1 MKIRDRLEM
10 ALRNL
15 VRRKSRTILT
25 ILSVVIGASSIILM
39 IAFALGINQQQK
51 DMIDSFGGLSSIQ
64 ILTEGNGGTAK
75 IDQATIIKL
84 KNIEGVKAVV
94 PSKSFFSE
102 ILVKGDE
109 DIKISGEI
117 QVVPDDVIENISK
130 DMMEWGDRLNKTDED
145 KIILGSQLSAGKTV
159 KESYGFSQEPIED
172 FDFKTHEYILRLG
185 YKEMDDDGVN
195 FTNANEEN
203 GEEKKADYIDIPV
216 QVTGKMNSKAFINP
230 WASVINESFYK
241 KLKKEDKKLTNSQLN
256 QNFDMD
262 GKPIEEKSGSE
273 ITYDNLKV
281 VVEDVENL
289 PQVEASIRKAGF
301 DTQSEAGSAEE
312 IKKSNMVVTM
322 ILGGIG
328 SVAFIVSA
336 IGIINTMLMSI
347 YERQKEIGVMKVI
360 GASVDDVRSMFLIES
375 GFIGFFGGIVGL
387 IISLLVGLVIN
398 SLAASS
404 GFFGSMNGE
413 ASKIILIP
421 LWLSLVG
428 VGFSSMVG
436 VLAGYIPARRATR
449 LSAIEALRSN

>member
-75 IDQATIIKL
+75 IDQANITKL

-130 DMMEWGDRLNKTDED
+130 DMMEWGDRINKTDDD
-145 KIILGSQLSAGKTV
+145 KIILGSQLSAGKMV

-195 FTNANEEN
+195 FTNENEEN

-216 QVTGKMNSKAFINP
+216 QVTGKMNSKAFISP

-262 GKPIEEKSGSE
+262 GKPIEEKAGSE
-273 ITYDNLKV
+273 IAYDNLKV

-289 PQVEASIRKAGF
+289 PQVEESIRKAGF

-387 IISLLVGLVIN
+387 IISLIVGIAIN
-398 SLAASS
+398 SLAAKS

-413 ASKIILIP
+413 ASKIIIIP
-421 LWLSLVG
+421 IWLSLVG

>member
-1 MKIRDRLEM
+1 MKIKDRLEM

-75 IDQATIIKL
+75 IDQATITKL
-84 KNIEGVKAVV
+84 KNIEGVGAVV
-94 PSKSFFSE
+94 PSKSFYSE
-102 ILVKGDE
+102 ILVKNDE

-117 QVVPDDVIENISK
+117 QVVPDDVIENINK
-130 DMMEWGDRLNKTDED
+130 DMMEWGDKISKDDDE

-195 FTNANEEN
+195 FTNESEEN

-241 KLKKEDKKLTNSQLN
+241 KLKKEDKKLNNSQLN
-256 QNFDMD
+256 QNFDSD
-262 GKPIEEKSGSE
+262 GKPIEEKSNGE
-273 ITYDNLKV
+273 IGYDNLKV
-281 VVEDVENL
+281 VVEDVEEL
-289 PQVEASIRKAGF
+289 ATVEENIRKAGF
-301 DTQSEAGSAEE
+301 ETQSEAGSAEE

-328 SVAFIVSA
+328 SIAFIVSA

-398 SLAASS
+398 SLAVNS

-413 ASKIILIP
+413 SSKIILIP
-421 LWLSLVG
+421 IWLGLVG

-436 VLAGYIPARRATR
+436 VLAGYIPARRATK

>member
-75 IDQATIIKL
+75 IDQANITKL

-117 QVVPDDVIENISK
+117 QVVPDDVIENLSK
-130 DMMEWGDRLNKTDED
+130 DMMEWGDRINKADDD

-159 KESYGFSQEPIED
+159 KDSYGFSQEPIED

-195 FTNANEEN
+195 FTNENEEN

-273 ITYDNLKV
+273 IAYDNLKV

-289 PQVEASIRKAGF
+289 PQVEESIRKAGF

-387 IISLLVGLVIN
+387 IISLIVGFAIN
-398 SLAASS
+398 SLAANS

-413 ASKIILIP
+413 ASKIIIIP
-421 LWLSLVG
+421 IWLSLVG

>member
-75 IDQATIIKL
+75 IDQANITKL

-102 ILVKGDE
+102 ILVKDDE

-117 QVVPDDVIENISK
+117 QVVPDDVIENLSK
-130 DMMEWGDRLNKTDED
+130 DMMEWGDRISKADDD
-145 KIILGSQLSAGKTV
+145 KIILGSQLSAGKMV

-195 FTNANEEN
+195 FTNENEEN

-230 WASVINESFYK
+230 WASVINESFYN

-262 GKPIEEKSGSE
+262 GKPIEEKAGSE
-273 ITYDNLKV
+273 IAYDNLKV

-289 PQVEASIRKAGF
+289 PEVEESIRKAGF

-387 IISLLVGLVIN
+387 IISLLVGFVIN
-398 SLAASS
+398 SLAANS

-413 ASKIILIP
+413 ASKIIIIP
-421 LWLSLVG
+421 IWLSILG

>member
-75 IDQATIIKL
+75 IDQANITKL

-130 DMMEWGDRLNKTDED
+130 DMMEWGDRINKADDD
-145 KIILGSQLSAGKTV
+145 KIILGSQLSAGKMV

-195 FTNANEEN
+195 FTNENEEN

-262 GKPIEEKSGSE
+262 GKPIEEKAGSE
-273 ITYDNLKV
+273 IAYENLKV

-289 PQVEASIRKAGF
+289 PQVEESIRKAGF

-387 IISLLVGLVIN
+387 IISLIVGFAIN
-398 SLAASS
+398 SLAANS

-413 ASKIILIP
+413 ASKIIIIP
-421 LWLSLVG
+421 IWLSLVG

>member
-75 IDQATIIKL
+75 IDQANITKL

-102 ILVKGDE
+102 ILVKDDE

-130 DMMEWGDRLNKTDED
+130 DMMEWGDRINKADDD
-145 KIILGSQLSAGKTV
+145 KIILGSQLSAGKMV

-195 FTNANEEN
+195 FTNENEEN

-230 WASVINESFYK
+230 WASVINENFYK

-262 GKPIEEKSGSE
+262 GKPIEEKAGSE
-273 ITYDNLKV
+273 IAYDNLKV

-289 PQVEASIRKAGF
+289 PQVEESIRKAGF

-387 IISLLVGLVIN
+387 IISLIVGLAIN

-413 ASKIILIP
+413 ASKIIIIP
-421 LWLSLVG
+421 IWLSLVG

>member
-75 IDQATIIKL
+75 IDQATITKL

-130 DMMEWGDRLNKTDED
+130 DMMEWGYRLNKTDED

-159 KESYGFSQEPIED
+159 KESYGFSQEPIAD
-172 FDFKTHEYILRLG
+172 FDFKTHEYLLRLG

-195 FTNANEEN
+195 FTNENEEN

-262 GKPIEEKSGSE
+262 GKPIEEKAGSE
-273 ITYDNLKV
+273 IAYDNLKV
-281 VVEDVENL
+281 VVEDVEKL
-289 PQVEASIRKAGF
+289 PQVEESIRKAGF

-387 IISLLVGLVIN
+387 IISLIVGLAIN
-398 SLAASS
+398 SLAANS

-413 ASKIILIP
+413 ASKIIIIP
-421 LWLSLVG
+421 IWLSLVG

>member
-75 IDQATIIKL
+75 IDQATITKL
-84 KNIEGVKAVV
+84 KNIEGVKAVI

-109 DIKISGEI
+109 GIKISGEI
-117 QVVPDDVIENISK
+117 QVVPDDVIENLSK
-130 DMMEWGDRLNKTDED
+130 DMMEWGDRINKADDD

-172 FDFKTHEYILRLG
+172 FDFKTHEYILRIG

-195 FTNANEEN
+195 FTNENEEN

-216 QVTGKMNSKAFINP
+216 QVTGKMNSKAFISP

-262 GKPIEEKSGSE
+262 GKPIEEKAGSE
-273 ITYDNLKV
+273 IAYDNLKV
-281 VVEDVENL
+281 VVEDVEKL
-289 PQVEASIRKAGF
+289 PQVEESIRKAGF

-398 SLAASS
+398 SLAANS

-428 VGFSSMVG
+428 VGFSSLVG
-436 VLAGYIPARRATR
+436 VLAGYIPARRATK

>member
-64 ILTEGNGGTAK
+64 ILTEGNGGTTK
-75 IDQATIIKL
+75 IDQATITKL
-84 KNIEGVKAVV
+84 KNIEGVGAVV

-130 DMMEWGDRLNKTDED
+130 DMMEWGDRINKADDD

-195 FTNANEEN
+195 FTNENEEN

-262 GKPIEEKSGSE
+262 GKPIEEKAGSE
-273 ITYDNLKV
+273 IAYDNLKV

-289 PQVEASIRKAGF
+289 PQVEERIRKAGF

-387 IISLLVGLVIN
+387 IISLIVGLAIN
-398 SLAASS
+398 SLAANS

-413 ASKIILIP
+413 ASKIIIIP
-421 LWLSLVG
+421 IWLSLVG

>member
-75 IDQATIIKL
+75 IDQANITKL

-117 QVVPDDVIENISK
+117 QVVPDDVIENLSK
-130 DMMEWGDRLNKTDED
+130 DMMEWGDRINKADDD

-195 FTNANEEN
+195 FTNENEEN

-216 QVTGKMNSKAFINP
+216 QVTGKMNSKAFISP

-262 GKPIEEKSGSE
+262 GKPIEEKADSE
-273 ITYDNLKV
+273 IAYDNLKV

-289 PQVEASIRKAGF
+289 PQVEESIRKAGF

-387 IISLLVGLVIN
+387 IISLIVGLAIN
-398 SLAASS
+398 SLAAKS

-413 ASKIILIP
+413 ASKIIIIP
-421 LWLSLVG
+421 IWLSLVG

>member
-75 IDQATIIKL
+75 IDQANITKL

-117 QVVPDDVIENISK
+117 QVVPDDVIENLSK
-130 DMMEWGDRLNKTDED
+130 DMMEWGDRISKADDD
-145 KIILGSQLSAGKTV
+145 KIILGSQLSAGKMV

-195 FTNANEEN
+195 FTNENEEN

-241 KLKKEDKKLTNSQLN
+241 KLKKEDKKLNNSQLN
-256 QNFDMD
+256 QNFDPD
-262 GKPIEEKSGSE
+262 GKPIEEKSNGE
-273 ITYDNLKV
+273 IGYDNLKV

-289 PQVEASIRKAGF
+289 PQVEESIRKAGF

-387 IISLLVGLVIN
+387 IISLIVGLAIN
-398 SLAASS
+398 SLAANS

-413 ASKIILIP
+413 ASKIIIIP
-421 LWLSLVG
+421 IWLSLVG

>member
-75 IDQATIIKL
+75 IDQANITKL

-117 QVVPDDVIENISK
+117 QVVPDDVIENLSK
-130 DMMEWGDRLNKTDED
+130 DMMEWGDRINKADDD

-159 KESYGFSQEPIED
+159 KDSYGFSQEPIED

-195 FTNANEEN
+195 FTNENEEN

-241 KLKKEDKKLTNSQLN
+241 KLKKEDKKLTNFQLN

-262 GKPIEEKSGSE
+262 GKPIEEKAGSE
-273 ITYDNLKV
+273 IAYDNLKV

-289 PQVEASIRKAGF
+289 PQVEESIRKAGF

-387 IISLLVGLVIN
+387 IISLIVGLAIN
-398 SLAASS
+398 SLAANS

-413 ASKIILIP
+413 ASKIIIIP
-421 LWLSLVG
+421 IWLSLVG

>member
-75 IDQATIIKL
+75 IDQANITKL

-117 QVVPDDVIENISK
+117 QVVPDDVIENLSK
-130 DMMEWGDRLNKTDED
+130 DMMEWGDRINKADDD

-159 KESYGFSQEPIED
+159 KDSYGFSQEPIED

-195 FTNANEEN
+195 FTNENEEN

-216 QVTGKMNSKAFINP
+216 QVTGKMNSKAFISP

-262 GKPIEEKSGSE
+262 GRPIEEKAGSE
-273 ITYDNLKV
+273 IAYDNLKV
-281 VVEDVENL
+281 VVEDVEKL
-289 PQVEASIRKAGF
+289 PQVEESIRKAGF

-387 IISLLVGLVIN
+387 IISLIVGLAIN
-398 SLAASS
+398 SLAANS

-413 ASKIILIP
+413 ASKIIIIP
-421 LWLSLVG
+421 IWLSLVG

>member
-1 MKIRDRLEM
+1 MKIKDRLEM

-75 IDQATIIKL
+75 IDQATITKL

-94 PSKSFFSE
+94 PSKSFYSE
-102 ILVKGDE
+102 ILVKNDE

-117 QVVPDDVIENISK
+117 QVVPDDVIEKINK
-130 DMMEWGDRLNKTDED
+130 DMMEWGDKISKADDD
-145 KIILGSQLSAGKTV
+145 KVILGSQLSAGKTV

-195 FTNANEEN
+195 FTNENEEN

-241 KLKKEDKKLTNSQLN
+241 KLKKEDKKLNNSQLN
-256 QNFDMD
+256 QNFDPD
-262 GKPIEEKSGSE
+262 GKPIEEKSNGE
-273 ITYDNLKV
+273 IGYDNLKV
-281 VVEDVENL
+281 VVEDVEEL
-289 PQVEASIRKAGF
+289 ATVEENIRKAGF
-301 DTQSEAGSAEE
+301 ETQSEAGSAEE

-328 SVAFIVSA
+328 SIAFIVSA
-336 IGIINTMLMSI
+336 I
-347 YERQKEIGVMKVI
+347 
-360 GASVDDVRSMFLIES
+360 
-375 GFIGFFGGIVGL
+375 
-387 IISLLVGLVIN
+387 
-398 SLAASS
+398 
-404 GFFGSMNGE
+404 
-413 ASKIILIP
+413 
-421 LWLSLVG
+421 
-428 VGFSSMVG
+428 
-436 VLAGYIPARRATR
+436 
-449 LSAIEALRSN
+449 

>member
-75 IDQATIIKL
+75 IDQANITKL

-117 QVVPDDVIENISK
+117 QVVPDDVIENLSK
-130 DMMEWGDRLNKTDED
+130 DMMEWGDRISKADDD
-145 KIILGSQLSAGKTV
+145 KIILGSQLSAGKMV

-195 FTNANEEN
+195 FTNENEEN

-262 GKPIEEKSGSE
+262 GKPIEEKAGSE
-273 ITYDNLKV
+273 IAYDNLKV

-289 PQVEASIRKAGF
+289 PQVEESIRKAGF

-387 IISLLVGLVIN
+387 IISLIVGLAIN
-398 SLAASS
+398 SLAANS

-413 ASKIILIP
+413 ASKIIIIP
-421 LWLSLVG
+421 IWLSLVG

>member
-75 IDQATIIKL
+75 IDQANITKL

-94 PSKSFFSE
+94 PTKSFFSE

-117 QVVPDDVIENISK
+117 QVVPDDVIENLSK
-130 DMMEWGDRLNKTDED
+130 DMMEWGDRINKADDD

-195 FTNANEEN
+195 FTNENEEN

-262 GKPIEEKSGSE
+262 GKPIEEKTGSE
-273 ITYDNLKV
+273 IAYDNLKV

-289 PQVEASIRKAGF
+289 PQVEENIRKAGF

-413 ASKIILIP
+413 ANKIILIP

>member
-75 IDQATIIKL
+75 IDQANITKL

-109 DIKISGEI
+109 GIKISGEI
-117 QVVPDDVIENISK
+117 QVVPDDVIENLSK
-130 DMMEWGDRLNKTDED
+130 DMMEWGDRINKADDD

-159 KESYGFSQEPIED
+159 KDSYGFSQEPIED
-172 FDFKTHEYILRLG
+172 FDFKTHEYILRIG

-195 FTNANEEN
+195 FTNENEEN

-216 QVTGKMNSKAFINP
+216 QVTGKMNSKAFINH

-256 QNFDMD
+256 QNFDME
-262 GKPIEEKSGSE
+262 GKPIEEKTGSE
-273 ITYDNLKV
+273 ISYDNLKV

-289 PQVEASIRKAGF
+289 PQVEESIRKAGF

-387 IISLLVGLVIN
+387 IISLIVGLAIN
-398 SLAASS
+398 SLAANS

-413 ASKIILIP
+413 ASKIIIIP
-421 LWLSLVG
+421 IWLSLVG

>member
-75 IDQATIIKL
+75 IDQANITKL
-84 KNIEGVKAVV
+84 KNIEGVGAVV

-130 DMMEWGDRLNKTDED
+130 DMMEWGDRISKADDD
-145 KIILGSQLSAGKTV
+145 KIILGSQLSAGKMV

-195 FTNANEEN
+195 FTNENEEN

-273 ITYDNLKV
+273 IAYDNLKV

-289 PQVEASIRKAGF
+289 PQVEESIRKAGF

-387 IISLLVGLVIN
+387 IISLIVGLAIN
-398 SLAASS
+398 SLAANS

-413 ASKIILIP
+413 ASKIIIIP
-421 LWLSLVG
+421 IWLSLVG

>member
-75 IDQATIIKL
+75 IDQANITKL

-117 QVVPDDVIENISK
+117 QVVPDDVIENLSK
-130 DMMEWGDRLNKTDED
+130 DMMEWGDRINKADDD

-159 KESYGFSQEPIED
+159 KDSYGFSQEPIED

-195 FTNANEEN
+195 FTNENEEN

-273 ITYDNLKV
+273 IAYDNLKV

-289 PQVEASIRKAGF
+289 PQVEESIRKAGF

-360 GASVDDVRSMFLIES
+360 GASVDDIRSMFLIES

-387 IISLLVGLVIN
+387 IISLLVGFVIN
-398 SLAASS
+398 SLAANS

-413 ASKIILIP
+413 ASKIIIIP
-421 LWLSLVG
+421 IWLSLVG

>member
-75 IDQATIIKL
+75 IDQANITKL

-102 ILVKGDE
+102 ILVKDDE

-117 QVVPDDVIENISK
+117 QVVPDDVIENLSK
-130 DMMEWGDRLNKTDED
+130 DMMEWGDRISKADDD
-145 KIILGSQLSAGKTV
+145 KIILGSQLSAGKMV

-195 FTNANEEN
+195 FTNENEEN

-262 GKPIEEKSGSE
+262 GKPIEEKTGSE
-273 ITYDNLKV
+273 IAYDNLKV

-289 PQVEASIRKAGF
+289 PQVEESIRKAGF

-398 SLAASS
+398 SLAANS

-413 ASKIILIP
+413 ASKIIIIP
-421 LWLSLVG
+421 IWLSLVG

>member
-1 MKIRDRLEM
+1 MKIKDRLEM

-75 IDQATIIKL
+75 IDQATITKL

-94 PSKSFFSE
+94 PSKSFYSE
-102 ILVKGDE
+102 ILVKNDE

-117 QVVPDDVIENISK
+117 QVVPDDVIEKINK
-130 DMMEWGDRLNKTDED
+130 DMMEWGDRISKADDD

-172 FDFKTHEYILRLG
+172 FDFKTHEYVLRLG

-195 FTNANEEN
+195 FTNENEEN

-241 KLKKEDKKLTNSQLN
+241 KLKKEDKKLNNSQLN
-256 QNFDMD
+256 QNFDPD
-262 GKPIEEKSGSE
+262 GKPIEEKSNGE
-273 ITYDNLKV
+273 IGYDNLKV
-281 VVEDVENL
+281 VVEDVEQL
-289 PQVEASIRKAGF
+289 ATVEENIRKAGF
-301 DTQSEAGSAEE
+301 ETQSEAGSAEE

-328 SVAFIVSA
+328 SIAFIVSA

-398 SLAASS
+398 SLAVNS

-413 ASKIILIP
+413 SSKIILIP
-421 LWLSLVG
+421 IWLGLVG

-436 VLAGYIPARRATR
+436 VLAGYIPARRATK

>member
-75 IDQATIIKL
+75 IDQTTITKL

-130 DMMEWGDRLNKTDED
+130 DMMEWGDRISKADDD
-145 KIILGSQLSAGKTV
+145 KIILGSQLSAGKMV

-195 FTNANEEN
+195 FTNENEEN

-262 GKPIEEKSGSE
+262 GKPIEEKAGSE
-273 ITYDNLKV
+273 IAYDNLKV

-289 PQVEASIRKAGF
+289 PQVEESIRKAGF

-387 IISLLVGLVIN
+387 IISLLVGFVIN
-398 SLAASS
+398 SLAANS

-413 ASKIILIP
+413 ASKIIIIP
-421 LWLSLVG
+421 IWLSLVG

>member
-75 IDQATIIKL
+75 IDQATITKL

-130 DMMEWGDRLNKTDED
+130 DMMEWGDRLNKTDDD
-145 KIILGSQLSAGKTV
+145 KIILGSQLSAGKMV

-195 FTNANEEN
+195 FTNENEEN

-262 GKPIEEKSGSE
+262 GKPIEEKTGSE
-273 ITYDNLKV
+273 IAYDNLKV

-289 PQVEASIRKAGF
+289 PQVEESIRKAGF

-387 IISLLVGLVIN
+387 IISLIVGLAIN
-398 SLAASS
+398 SLAANS

-413 ASKIILIP
+413 ASKIIIIP
-421 LWLSLVG
+421 IWLSLVG

-436 VLAGYIPARRATR
+436 VLAGYTPARRDTR

>member
-75 IDQATIIKL
+75 IDQANITKL
-84 KNIEGVKAVV
+84 KNIKGVGAVV

-117 QVVPDDVIENISK
+117 QVVPDDVIENLSK
-130 DMMEWGDRLNKTDED
+130 DMMEWGDRINKTDDD

-159 KESYGFSQEPIED
+159 KDSYGFSQEPIED

-195 FTNANEEN
+195 FTNENEEN

-262 GKPIEEKSGSE
+262 GKPIEEKAGSE
-273 ITYDNLKV
+273 IAYDNLKV

-289 PQVEASIRKAGF
+289 PQVEESIRKAGF

-387 IISLLVGLVIN
+387 IISLIVGLAIN
-398 SLAASS
+398 SLAANS

-413 ASKIILIP
+413 ASKIIIIP
-421 LWLSLVG
+421 IWLSLVG

>member
-75 IDQATIIKL
+75 IDQANITKL

-130 DMMEWGDRLNKTDED
+130 DMMEWGDRINKADDD
-145 KIILGSQLSAGKTV
+145 KIILGSQLSAGKMV

-195 FTNANEEN
+195 FTNENEEN
-203 GEEKKADYIDIPV
+203 SEEGKVDYIDIPV

-230 WASVINESFYK
+230 WASVINENFYK

-256 QNFDMD
+256 QNFDME
-262 GKPIEEKSGSE
+262 GKPIEEKAGSE
-273 ITYDNLKV
+273 IAYDNLKV

-289 PQVEASIRKAGF
+289 PQVEESIRKAGF

-387 IISLLVGLVIN
+387 IISLIVGLAIN
-398 SLAASS
+398 SLAANS

-413 ASKIILIP
+413 ASKIIIIP
-421 LWLSLVG
+421 IWLSLVG

>member
-75 IDQATIIKL
+75 IDQANITKL

-117 QVVPDDVIENISK
+117 QVVPDDVIENLSK
-130 DMMEWGDRLNKTDED
+130 DMMEWGDRISKADDD
-145 KIILGSQLSAGKTV
+145 KIILGSQLSAGKMV

-195 FTNANEEN
+195 FTNENEEN

-262 GKPIEEKSGSE
+262 GKPIEEKAGSE
-273 ITYDNLKV
+273 IAYDNLKV

-289 PQVEASIRKAGF
+289 PQVEESIRKAGF

-398 SLAASS
+398 SLAANS

-413 ASKIILIP
+413 ASKIIIIP
-421 LWLSLVG
+421 IWLSLVG

>member
-75 IDQATIIKL
+75 IDQANITKL
-84 KNIEGVKAVV
+84 KNIEGVGAVV

-130 DMMEWGDRLNKTDED
+130 DMMEWGDRINKADDD
-145 KIILGSQLSAGKTV
+145 KIILGSQLSAGKMV

-195 FTNANEEN
+195 FTNENEEN

-216 QVTGKMNSKAFINP
+216 QVTGKMNSKSFINP

-241 KLKKEDKKLTNSQLN
+241 KLKKEDKKLNNSQLN

-262 GKPIEEKSGSE
+262 GKPIEEKAGSE
-273 ITYDNLKV
+273 IAYDNLKV

-289 PQVEASIRKAGF
+289 PQVEESIRKAGF

-387 IISLLVGLVIN
+387 IISLIVGLAIN
-398 SLAASS
+398 SLAANS

-413 ASKIILIP
+413 ASKIIIIP
-421 LWLSLVG
+421 IWLSLVG

>member
-75 IDQATIIKL
+75 IDQATITKL
-84 KNIEGVKAVV
+84 KNIEGVKSVV

-130 DMMEWGDRLNKTDED
+130 DMMEWGDRLNKADED

-172 FDFKTHEYILRLG
+172 FDFKTHEYLLRLG

-195 FTNANEEN
+195 FTNENEEN

-262 GKPIEEKSGSE
+262 GKPIEEKAGGE
-273 ITYDNLKV
+273 IAYDNLKV

-387 IISLLVGLVIN
+387 IISLLVGFVIN
-398 SLAASS
+398 SLAANS

-413 ASKIILIP
+413 ASKIIIIP
-421 LWLSLVG
+421 IWLSLVG

>member
-75 IDQATIIKL
+75 IDQANITKL
-84 KNIEGVKAVV
+84 KNIEGVGAVV

-117 QVVPDDVIENISK
+117 QVVPDDVIENLSE
-130 DMMEWGDRLNKTDED
+130 DMMEWGARINKADDD
-145 KIILGSQLSAGKTV
+145 KIILGSQLSAGKMV

-195 FTNANEEN
+195 FTNENEEN

-262 GKPIEEKSGSE
+262 GKPIEEKAGSE
-273 ITYDNLKV
+273 IAYDNLKV

-289 PQVEASIRKAGF
+289 PQVEESIRKAGF

-387 IISLLVGLVIN
+387 IISLIVGLAIN
-398 SLAASS
+398 SLAANS

-413 ASKIILIP
+413 ASKIIIIP
-421 LWLSLVG
+421 IWLSLVG

>member
-75 IDQATIIKL
+75 IDQTTITKL

-117 QVVPDDVIENISK
+117 RVVPDDVIENISK
-130 DMMEWGDRLNKTDED
+130 DMMEWGDRLNKADED

-172 FDFKTHEYILRLG
+172 FDFKTHEYLLRLG

-195 FTNANEEN
+195 FTNENEEN

-262 GKPIEEKSGSE
+262 GKPIEEKTGSE
-273 ITYDNLKV
+273 IAYDNLKV

-289 PQVEASIRKAGF
+289 PQVEENIRKAGF

-387 IISLLVGLVIN
+387 IISLIVGLAIN
-398 SLAASS
+398 SLAANS

-413 ASKIILIP
+413 ASKIIIIP
-421 LWLSLVG
+421 IWLSLVG

>member
-75 IDQATIIKL
+75 IDQTTITKL

-130 DMMEWGDRLNKTDED
+130 DMMEWGDRLNKADED

-172 FDFKTHEYILRLG
+172 FDFKTHEYLLRLG

-195 FTNANEEN
+195 FTNENEEN

-262 GKPIEEKSGSE
+262 GKPIEEKTGSE
-273 ITYDNLKV
+273 IAYDNLKV

-289 PQVEASIRKAGF
+289 PQVEENIRKAGF

-387 IISLLVGLVIN
+387 IISLIVGLAIN
-398 SLAASS
+398 SLAANS

-413 ASKIILIP
+413 ASKIIIIP
-421 LWLSLVG
+421 IWLSLVG

>member
-75 IDQATIIKL
+75 IDQATITKL

-94 PSKSFFSE
+94 PSKSFYSE
-102 ILVKGDE
+102 ILVKNDE

-130 DMMEWGDRLNKTDED
+130 DMMEWGDRISKADDD

-195 FTNANEEN
+195 FTNENEEN
-203 GEEKKADYIDIPV
+203 GEEGKVDYLDIPV
-216 QVTGKMNSKAFINP
+216 QVAGKMNSKAFINP

-256 QNFDMD
+256 QNFDPD
-262 GKPIEEKSGSE
+262 GKPIEEKSNGE
-273 ITYDNLKV
+273 IGYDNLKV
-281 VVEDVENL
+281 VVEDVEEL
-289 PQVEASIRKAGF
+289 ATVEENIRKAGF
-301 DTQSEAGSAEE
+301 ETQSEAGSAEE

-328 SVAFIVSA
+328 SIAFIVSA

-398 SLAASS
+398 SLALNS

-413 ASKIILIP
+413 SSKIILIP
-421 LWLSLVG
+421 IWLSLVG

-436 VLAGYIPARRATR
+436 VLAGYIPARRATK

>member
-75 IDQATIIKL
+75 IDQANITKL

-130 DMMEWGDRLNKTDED
+130 DMMEWGDRINKADDD
-145 KIILGSQLSAGKTV
+145 KIILGSQLSAGKMV

-195 FTNANEEN
+195 FTNENEEN

-262 GKPIEEKSGSE
+262 GKPIEEKAGSE
-273 ITYDNLKV
+273 IAYDNLKV

-289 PQVEASIRKAGF
+289 PQVEESIRKAGF

-387 IISLLVGLVIN
+387 IISLIVGLAIN
-398 SLAASS
+398 SLAANS

-413 ASKIILIP
+413 ASKIIIIP
-421 LWLSLVG
+421 IWLSLVG

>member
-75 IDQATIIKL
+75 IDQATITKL
-84 KNIEGVKAVV
+84 KNIEGVKAVI

-109 DIKISGEI
+109 GIKISGEI
-117 QVVPDDVIENISK
+117 QVVPDDVIENLSK
-130 DMMEWGDRLNKTDED
+130 DMMEWGDRINKADDD
-145 KIILGSQLSAGKTV
+145 KIILGSQLSAGKMV

-195 FTNANEEN
+195 FTNENEEN

-216 QVTGKMNSKAFINP
+216 EIAGKMNSKAFISP

-262 GKPIEEKSGSE
+262 GKPIEEKAGSE
-273 ITYDNLKV
+273 IAYDNLKV

-289 PQVEASIRKAGF
+289 PQVEESIRKAGF

-387 IISLLVGLVIN
+387 IISLIVGLAIN
-398 SLAASS
+398 SLAANS

-413 ASKIILIP
+413 ASKIIIIP
-421 LWLSLVG
+421 IWLSILG

>member
-75 IDQATIIKL
+75 IDQANITKL

-117 QVVPDDVIENISK
+117 QVVPDDVIENLSK
-130 DMMEWGDRLNKTDED
+130 DMMELGDRINKADDD

-159 KESYGFSQEPIED
+159 KDSYGFSQEPIED

-195 FTNANEEN
+195 FTNENEEN

-262 GKPIEEKSGSE
+262 GKPIEEKAGGE
-273 ITYDNLKV
+273 IAYDNLKI

>member
-1 MKIRDRLEM
+1 
-10 ALRNL
+10 
-15 VRRKSRTILT
+15 
-25 ILSVVIGASSIILM
+25 
-39 IAFALGINQQQK
+39 
-51 DMIDSFGGLSSIQ
+51 
-64 ILTEGNGGTAK
+64 
-75 IDQATIIKL
+75 
-84 KNIEGVKAVV
+84 
-94 PSKSFFSE
+94 
-102 ILVKGDE
+102 
-109 DIKISGEI
+109 
-117 QVVPDDVIENISK
+117 
-130 DMMEWGDRLNKTDED
+130 
-145 KIILGSQLSAGKTV
+145 
-159 KESYGFSQEPIED
+159 
-172 FDFKTHEYILRLG
+172 
-185 YKEMDDDGVN
+185 MDDDGVN
-195 FTNANEEN
+195 FTNENEEN

-262 GKPIEEKSGSE
+262 GKPIEEKTGSE
-273 ITYDNLKV
+273 IAYDNLKV

-289 PQVEASIRKAGF
+289 PQVEESIRKAGF

-387 IISLLVGLVIN
+387 IISLIVGLAIN
-398 SLAASS
+398 SLAANS

-413 ASKIILIP
+413 ASKIIIIP
-421 LWLSLVG
+421 IWLSLVG

>member
-75 IDQATIIKL
+75 IDQANITKL
-84 KNIEGVKAVV
+84 KNIEGVGAVV

-130 DMMEWGDRLNKTDED
+130 DMMDWGDRINKADDD
-145 KIILGSQLSAGKTV
+145 KIILGSQLSAGKMV

-195 FTNANEEN
+195 FTNENEEN

-262 GKPIEEKSGSE
+262 GKPIEEKAGSE
-273 ITYDNLKV
+273 IAYDNLKV

-289 PQVEASIRKAGF
+289 PQVEENIRKAGF

-387 IISLLVGLVIN
+387 IISLIVGLAIN
-398 SLAASS
+398 SLAANS

-413 ASKIILIP
+413 ASKIIIIP
-421 LWLSLVG
+421 IWLSLVG

>member
-75 IDQATIIKL
+75 IDQANITKL
-84 KNIEGVKAVV
+84 KNIEGVGAVV

-117 QVVPDDVIENISK
+117 QVVPDDVIENLSK
-130 DMMEWGDRLNKTDED
+130 DMMEWGDRISKADDD
-145 KIILGSQLSAGKTV
+145 KIILGSQLSAGKMV

-195 FTNANEEN
+195 FTNENEEN

-230 WASVINESFYK
+230 WASVINENFYK

-262 GKPIEEKSGSE
+262 GKPIEEKAGSE

-289 PQVEASIRKAGF
+289 PQVEESIRKAGF

-387 IISLLVGLVIN
+387 IISLIVGFAIN
-398 SLAASS
+398 SLAANS

-413 ASKIILIP
+413 ASKIIIIP
-421 LWLSLVG
+421 IWLSLVG